1 MTLLSE
7 LIWRNFHEE
16 EQVLDLLSLEMLEML
31 LEQLTLPEQ
40 ASDSQAISEASLK
53 LVCAVMWSDSQMFL
67 MHAVDNDILKHFA
80 AILATQGRTEDIV
93 RVLQALGDMAQ

>member
-1 MTLLSE
+1 
-7 LIWRNFHEE
+7 
-16 EQVLDLLSLEMLEML
+16 
-31 LEQLTLPEQ
+31 
-40 ASDSQAISEASLK
+40 
-53 LVCAVMWSDSQMFL
+53 MWSDSQMFL